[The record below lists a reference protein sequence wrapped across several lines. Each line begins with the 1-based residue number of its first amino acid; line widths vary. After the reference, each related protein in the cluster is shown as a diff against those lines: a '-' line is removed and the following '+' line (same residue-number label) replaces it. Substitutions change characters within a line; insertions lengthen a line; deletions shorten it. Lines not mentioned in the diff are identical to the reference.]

1 MYLWR
6 RFTRL
11 RSLNLAS
18 NNLTTLPLSLCT
30 LRTLVELNVASNQL
44 EELPPDIQHVT
55 KSVRAAARP
64 AIPAV
69 GAIFSMFEP
78 NRVFDYKCNPVADS
92 FEFCT
97 ITHMYVQFMYTYR
110 VHVHVRT

>member
-1 MYLWR
+1 MFVR
-6 RFTRL
+6 
-11 RSLNLAS
+11 
-18 NNLTTLPLSLCT
+18 
-30 LRTLVELNVASNQL
+30 VAQV
-44 EELPPDIQHVT
+44 H
-55 KSVRAAARP
+55 AAAQSEPGEQQPDDAAAVTLHAAHAGRAERGEQP
-64 AIPAV
+64 AGGATARHPAPHQV
-69 GAIFSMFEP
+69 SARRLSIAAVWAIFSMFEP